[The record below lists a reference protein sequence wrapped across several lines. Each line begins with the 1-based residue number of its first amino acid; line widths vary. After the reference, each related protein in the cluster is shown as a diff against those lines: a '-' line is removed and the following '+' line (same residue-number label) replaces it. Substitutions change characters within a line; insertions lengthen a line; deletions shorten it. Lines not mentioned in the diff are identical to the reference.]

1 MKKLL
6 VLLLLLIFAEPALAH
21 KDYHKKY
28 HREHCED
35 RRCKKDYRERHPRS
49 SPQRETCIKIVR
61 DKITLI
67 VCEKERAV
75 YRD

>member
-6 VLLLLLIFAEPALAH
+6 VLLSLLMFAEPALAH

-35 RRCKKDYRERHPRS
+35 RRCKKYDRERHPRS
-49 SPQRETCIKIVR
+49 LPQRETCIKIVR
-61 DKITLI
+61 NNITFI